1 MGTRTTTLRRF
12 LGGGA
17 VEVGLAGLLLLP
29 DILPFHPSTE
39 AALVLVAGVVACA
52 GAGLTAW
59 HPRIGAVI
67 TCIGIGGLALL
78 PAELVGTTLYAPMI
92 VILSCAWHG
101 EFWTAALTSL
111 WGYLVSLWLTL
122 RNTTTVTQDA
132 QAILLWCG
140 FYALPWVIGL
150 ALRRVELTE
159 RRRFTVRDENQRRE
173 IAAEL
178 HDNVTHELALITMAA
193 ETARIDPGIDRD
205 AALAEIAARSRR
217 GSAYVTH
224 LVRLLRLGHT
234 SPTVTF
240 SGELQRGHD
249 ILSSSGFSL
258 EIYTDCD
265 IEALN
270 PVMSNALGRITHE
283 AFSNILRHGDPS
295 EPCEVSVR
303 ASESRL
309 AVSFT
314 NATKAAYR
322 GDDLGIIGMRE
333 RAEGINGTLGTRLS
347 DGYWSVTV
355 SVPVS
360 TADGRFS

>member
-12 LGGGA
+12 LGSGA

-29 DILPFHPSTE
+29 DVLPFHPGTE
-39 AALVLVAGVVACA
+39 AALALVAGVVACA

-59 HPRIGAVI
+59 RPRIGAVI
-67 TCIGIGGLALL
+67 SCIGFGGLALL

-101 EFWTAALTSL
+101 ELWTAGFTSL
-111 WGYLVSLWLTL
+111 WGYLVSLGLTL
-122 RNTTTVTQDA
+122 RRTTTAAQDA
-132 QAILLWCG
+132 QAMLLWCG

-159 RRRFTVRDENQRRE
+159 SHRFAVRAEAQRRE

-178 HDNVTHELALITMAA
+178 HDNLTHELALITMAA
-193 ETARIDPGIDRD
+193 EAARIDPGADRD
-205 AALAEIAARSRR
+205 AALVEIAARSRR
-217 GSAYVTH
+217 SSAYVTK
-224 LVRLLRLGHT
+224 LVRLLRVGRT
-234 SPTVTF
+234 SPPVTF
-240 SGELQRGHD
+240 SAELQRGHAS
-249 ILSSSGFSL
+249 LSQAGFSL

-265 IEALN
+265 IETLS
-270 PVMSNALGRITHE
+270 PVISNALGRITHE
-283 AFSNILRHGDPS
+283 AFNNILQHADPS
-295 EPCEVSVR
+295 QPCEVSVR

-309 AVSFT
+309 AVSAT
-314 NATKAAYR
+314 NATNTAYL

-333 RAEGINGTLGTRLS
+333 RAEGINGTLKTRLS

-355 SVPVS
+355 SVPVPM
-360 TADGRFS
+360 TDGQFS